1 MNIKLLIF
9 SIFVLNTTIACTTD
23 RDEDS
28 VIADAS
34 VSIKNISNK
43 IKLKKT
49 QPAKTAETK
58 IVLLNPSETIDPTK
72 SDRPK

>member
-1 MNIKLLIF
+1 MKIKLLIF
-9 SIFVLNTTIACTTD
+9 SVFVLSTTIACTTD
-23 RDEDS
+23 RDQDS
-28 VIADAS
+28 VNADAS

-49 QPAKTAETK
+49 QPAKTAEAKT
-58 IVLLNPSETIDPTK
+58 VLLNPSETIDPTK

>member
-1 MNIKLLIF
+1 MNIKLLFF
-9 SIFVLNTTIACTTD
+9 SIFVLSITIACTTD

-28 VIADAS
+28 VNADAS

-49 QPAKTAETK
+49 QPAKTAEGRP
-58 IVLLNPSETIDPTK
+58 VLVNPSETIEPTK

>member
-9 SIFVLNTTIACTTD
+9 SIFVLSTTIACTTD

-43 IKLKKT
+43 IKLKK
-49 QPAKTAETK
+49 
-58 IVLLNPSETIDPTK
+58 NFSE
-72 SDRPK
+72 

>member
-9 SIFVLNTTIACTTD
+9 SIFVLSTTIACITD

>member
-1 MNIKLLIF
+1 ML
-9 SIFVLNTTIACTTD
+9 STTIACTTD
-23 RDEDS
+23 RDQDS
-28 VIADAS
+28 VNADAS

-49 QPAKTAETK
+49 QPNKTAESK
-58 IVLLNPSETIDPTK
+58 ITLTEPSETIDPTK

>member
-9 SIFVLNTTIACTTD
+9 SIFVLSTTVACTTD
-23 RDEDS
+23 RDQDS
-28 VIADAS
+28 VNADAS

-49 QPAKTAETK
+49 QPAKTAEAK
-58 IVLLNPSETIDPTK
+58 NVLLNPSETIDPTK

>member
-1 MNIKLLIF
+1 MKIKLLIF
-9 SIFVLNTTIACTTD
+9 SVFVLSTTIACTTD
-23 RDEDS
+23 RDQDS
-28 VIADAS
+28 VNADAS

-49 QPAKTAETK
+49 QPNKTAESKTT
-58 IVLLNPSETIDPTK
+58 LTEPSETIDPTK

>member
-1 MNIKLLIF
+1 MNIKLLFF
-9 SIFVLNTTIACTTD
+9 SIFVLSTTIACTTD

-28 VIADAS
+28 VNADAS

-49 QPAKTAETK
+49 QPAKTAEGS
-58 IVLLNPSETIDPTK
+58 VLVNPSETIDPTK

>member
-1 MNIKLLIF
+1 MKIKLLIF
-9 SIFVLNTTIACTTD
+9 SVFVLSTTIARTTD
-23 RDEDS
+23 RDQDS
-28 VIADAS
+28 VNADAS

-49 QPAKTAETK
+49 QPNKTAESK
-58 IVLLNPSETIDPTK
+58 ITLTEPSETIDPTK

>member
-1 MNIKLLIF
+1 MKIKLLIF
-9 SIFVLNTTIACTTD
+9 SVFVLSTTIACTTD
-23 RDEDS
+23 RDQDS
-28 VIADAS
+28 VNADAS

-49 QPAKTAETK
+49 QPNKTAESK
-58 IVLLNPSETIDPTK
+58 ITLTEPSETIDPTK